1 MSCRV
6 RLVTVY
12 GRELIYPVNEAAQ
25 LFATLV
31 GRKTLDRS
39 HLDTIRALGYEI
51 ELVAPTL

>member
-1 MSCRV
+1 MTCRV

-12 GRELIYPVNEAAQ
+12 GRELIYPADATAR

-51 ELVAPTL
+51 ELVAPSL

>member
-1 MSCRV
+1 MTVRV
-6 RLVTVY
+6 RIASVY
-12 GRELIYPVNEAAQ
+12 GRELIYRVDDAAK

-39 HLDTIRALGYEI
+39 HLDTIRALGFEI

>member
-39 HLDTIRALGYEI
+39 HLDTIRRLGYQI